1 MSILYFL
8 VVFFFDSVHY
18 CEITKQKTSLP
29 LLSCGQKNCVGLPW
43 RLSGKEAACQCRRQ
57 WSDPTCLRA
66 TKPTHHN
73 Y

>member
-29 LLSCGQKNCVGLPW
+29 LLSC
-43 RLSGKEAACQCRRQ
+43 
-57 WSDPTCLRA
+57 
-66 TKPTHHN
+66 
-73 Y
+73 